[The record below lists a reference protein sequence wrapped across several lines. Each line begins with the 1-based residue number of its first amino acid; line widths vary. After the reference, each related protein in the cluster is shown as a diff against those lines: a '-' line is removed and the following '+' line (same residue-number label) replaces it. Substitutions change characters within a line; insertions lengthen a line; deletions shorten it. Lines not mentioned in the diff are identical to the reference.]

1 MWIFIGIII
10 FILLFLYL
18 KNLNKVYRHSE
29 KYGNEKVAIPIW
41 LIIILFLLCLIPYF
55 NVLAFIGII
64 IYIGINE
71 VNYIYGYYNEIWS
84 FRNTSGIGKL
94 INRILNSLFRS
105 TI

>member
-55 NVLAFIGII
+55 NVLAFIGILV
-64 IYIGINE
+64 YIGISE
-71 VNYIYGYYNEIWS
+71 VNYLNGYGDSAYS
-84 FRNTSGIGKL
+84 FKNTSGIGKL
-94 INRILNSLFRS
+94 INRILN
-105 TI
+105 

>member
-29 KYGNEKVAIPIW
+29 RNKDEKVAIPIW
-41 LIIILFLLCLIPYF
+41 LLIILFLLCLIPYF
-55 NVLAFIGII
+55 NVLAFIGILV
-64 IYIGINE
+64 YIGISE
-71 VNYIYGYYNEIWS
+71 VNYLIGYGYNQYS

-94 INRILNSLFRS
+94 VNRILNSLFRS